1 MSPSHD
7 VPPEHNPAD
16 EGPRAGTRGDG
27 PAEPEVFRIPVTGY
41 AAVACLTVIVL
52 VPVLNWPA
60 YCGWLLIIPLFL
72 VWWVARMRT
81 VVSPAGVTVRTTTGH
96 RTAGWDGIRGVVFP
110 HPRVFGISWARA
122 RLHDGTVLR
131 LPAVTWNDIPRVSR
145 ASAGHI
151 PDPIVLRSEVPGDD
165 ADGDG
170 GARAERITEDPE

>member
-16 EGPRAGTRGDG
+16 DGARAGTPGDETA
-27 PAEPEVFRIPVTGY
+27 PSEVFRIPVTGY

-52 VPVLNWPA
+52 IPVLNWPA
-60 YCGWLLIIPLFL
+60 YFGWLIIIPLFL

-81 VVSPAGVTVRTTTGH
+81 VVSPAGVAVRTTTG
-96 RTAGWDGIRGVVFP
+96 RRSAGWDAVRGVVFP

-122 RLHDGTVLR
+122 HLRDGTVLR

-151 PDPIVLRSEVPGDD
+151 PDPIVLRSEAPDDGAEGDD
-165 ADGDG
+165 
-170 GARAERITEDPE
+170 GARAERITEEPE